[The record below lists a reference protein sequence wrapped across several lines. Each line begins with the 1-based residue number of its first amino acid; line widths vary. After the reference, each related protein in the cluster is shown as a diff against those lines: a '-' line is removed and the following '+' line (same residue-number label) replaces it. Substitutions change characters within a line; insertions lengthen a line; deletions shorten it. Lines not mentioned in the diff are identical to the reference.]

1 MKKACLS
8 VKERWA
14 RNMAGQAR
22 PAVRST
28 DRLPPGQWQ
37 VRNSPGLDLGIWPE
51 VPLNIVI
58 R

>member
-1 MKKACLS
+1 
-8 VKERWA
+8 
-14 RNMAGQAR
+14 MAGQAR